1 MKALNDE
8 EGEHEIGLTPLI
20 DVVFLLLVFFLVST
34 SFVRPEKTIDVKL
47 PRASEGAEGA
57 AKRGTLVVNV
67 METGML
73 RAGGRILQGTGELVE
88 ILRVAHKQNPELM
101 VIIRGDRNAR
111 HMHVVKAMNAALQ
124 AGIGKMSIAVFQTP
138 DE

>member
-1 MKALNDE
+1 MKALNEE

-47 PRASEGAEGA
+47 PRASEGTEAA
-57 AKRGTLVVNV
+57 AKTGTLVVNV
-67 METGML
+67 METGLL
-73 RAGGRILQGTGELVE
+73 RAGGRILQGSGELVE
-88 ILRVAHKQNPELM
+88 MLRAAHEQNPELM

-111 HMHVVKAMNAALQ
+111 HMHVVRALNAALQ
-124 AGIGKMSIAVFQTP
+124 AGIGKMSIAVFETQN
-138 DE
+138 E